1 MEQIS
6 EAPGRLYLLLPA
18 SRLIIIHTGL
28 DCRINPYLQSLTLQP
43 VTCRSSYMG
52 IWSLTAGW
60 TDSSSLLSVHRAF
73 GTACILLDPNLGS
86 WKAISRT
93 GMRQGFYYIPCAHN
107 ESFPRT
113 MFHAHLADLKSSI
126 DVAGSVAEVFT
137 RFYQIAFG
145 LETPSIGH
153 SLMGRKAHIV
163 LLGNDKHEHA
173 DERGRSLLGRTLAL
187 ANVERRAIHY
197 DSPLRIRR
205 LRFS

>member
-6 EAPGRLYLLLPA
+6 DPPGHLYLLLPA

-28 DCRINPYLQSLTLQP
+28 DCRINSYLKSLTLQP
-43 VTCRSSYMG
+43 VTCRCSYIG
-52 IWSLTAGW
+52 IRPLTVGW
-60 TDSSSLLSVHRAF
+60 TDSSSLLSVHPAS
-73 GTACILLDPNLGS
+73 GTACILLDQNLGS

-93 GMRQGFYYIPCAHN
+93 GMRRGFYYILLAHN

-113 MFHAHLADLKSSI
+113 MFHAHLADPKSSI
-126 DVAGSVAEVFT
+126 DVAGSVTKVFT

-173 DERGRSLLGRTLAL
+173 DERGRSLLGRTLVL
-187 ANVERRAIHY
+187 ASVERRVTHY